1 MKRAFPIVLLAAGA
15 LALSAESVLAQGF
28 AAGRGARQN
37 AAGGVTAGA
46 GRAFKGENG
55 GFASGHGVATD
66 GAGNA
71 VGGSAQAFK
80 GPNGT

>member
-28 AAGRGARQN
+28 AAGRSARQN

-46 GRAFKGENG
+46 GRA
-55 GFASGHGVATD
+55 AA
-66 GAGNA
+66 
-71 VGGSAQAFK
+71 
-80 GPNGT
+80 